1 MLSYFLFRYVTSGVG
16 LEIPVKN
23 KLLTFVE
30 ISGETLD
37 VISAQVMKA
46 VASYDLDT
54 KVVIY
59 R

>member
-1 MLSYFLFRYVTSGVG
+1 

-37 VISAQVMKA
+37 IISAQVMKA
-46 VASYDLDT
+46 AASYDLDT
-54 KVVIY
+54 KVVSGVID